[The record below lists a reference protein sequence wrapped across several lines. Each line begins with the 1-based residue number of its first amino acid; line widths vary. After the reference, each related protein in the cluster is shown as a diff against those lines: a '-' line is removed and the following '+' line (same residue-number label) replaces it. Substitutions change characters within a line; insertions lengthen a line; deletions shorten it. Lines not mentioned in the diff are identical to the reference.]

1 MRVSGAVPV
10 VDSKCVRTESPLVGR
25 TICVLF
31 GTDERLRKR
40 LMEIL
45 KRYGANVVANPGKR
59 WISVD
64 SFWLLHV
71 LSSVSVEDMSLV
83 VATTDKHLKTRAQVE
98 AGKVT
103 VLRSKWVLR
112 CEQEGEV
119 VPW

>member
-45 KRYGANVVANPGKR
+45 KRYGANVVANP
-59 WISVD
+59 
-64 SFWLLHV
+64 
-71 LSSVSVEDMSLV
+71 VEDMSLV

-119 VPW
+119 VPWTPEEVLNEVDGGFSLA